1 MDTYTITGQQ
11 DGVSS
16 EDYQYAANA
25 TMNGGRKSIE
35 ETKKDLEQI
44 SINSNNDSSQEPTT

>member
-1 MDTYTITGQQ
+1 MDTCTITGQQ
-11 DGVSS
+11 DGVSI

-25 TMNGGRKSIE
+25 TMNGERKSIE